1 MTRAHESSFP
11 RFLEDA
17 RAHLERIRDDR
28 KALSFA
34 MRSSYHAFR
43 ADEACIAIIPPGKEQ
58 AEVLFA
64 IPRRTAW
71 DSDLFTA
78 FLQRRKPSIP
88 PNILLT
94 PLNRRGRSWAVLG
107 IKRRDGTFS
116 RDAARNLN
124 RVARAISESIDR
136 KDWERIVDVRSRID
150 RKVMEQLRPKDLFYQ
165 ILHGLRSLTRYDHS
179 SALLICEDDA
189 ARLVLHAEQI
199 AWTKRKSDRIGRK
212 VRVPLEVRATL
223 RRSTAIHW
231 AAFGRTKKT

>member
-28 KALSFA
+28 KALSFSL
-34 MRSSYHAFR
+34 RSIYHFFR
-43 ADEACIAIIPPGKEQ
+43 ADEACIAILPPGKEQ

-64 IPRRTAW
+64 IPRRAAW
-71 DSDLFTA
+71 ESDLFTA
-78 FLQRRKPSIP
+78 FLQKRKPSIP

-124 RVARAISESIDR
+124 QLARAISESIDR
-136 KDWERIVDVRSRID
+136 KDWERIVDVRSRSDGAAPAQGSLLSDPPWITLAHP
-150 RKVMEQLRPKDLFYQ
+150 LRPFF
-165 ILHGLRSLTRYDHS
+165 G
-179 SALLICEDDA
+179 A
-189 ARLVLHAEQI
+189 AHL
-199 AWTKRKSDRIGRK
+199 
-212 VRVPLEVRATL
+212 
-223 RRSTAIHW
+223 
-231 AAFGRTKKT
+231 